1 MHHTDQVATRH
12 YDRELPN
19 LKANVVL
26 FLAGRSNANQLAAE
40 DIPEF
45 VVRKRKVRDEEDR
58 AAAQKAGKEILRKES
73 KLSNPAK
80 RRTSQ
85 WSLTPD
91 ERSVFQKVL
100 SDVNNL
106 QSVAAIFQLDVG
118 ELFIPSES
126 EAEGQKTIK
135 FPKGQLS
142 CQLYS

>member
-40 DIPEF
+40 DIPEC
-45 VVRKRKVRDEEDR
+45 VVRKRKIRDEEDR

>member
-1 MHHTDQVATRH
+1 M
-12 YDRELPN
+12 
-19 LKANVVL
+19 KANVVL
-26 FLAGRSNANQLAAE
+26 FLAGRSNANQLATE
-40 DIPEF
+40 DIPEC
-45 VVRKRKVRDEEDR
+45 VVRKHKIRDEEDR

-126 EAEGQKTIK
+126 EAEGQKTIQ

-142 CQLYS
+142 RQLYS

>member
-40 DIPEF
+40 DIPEC
-45 VVRKRKVRDEEDR
+45 VVRKRKIRDQEDR

-142 CQLYS
+142 RQLYS

>member
-40 DIPEF
+40 DIPEC
-45 VVRKRKVRDEEDR
+45 VVRQRKVRDEEDR

-142 CQLYS
+142 RQLYS

>member
-40 DIPEF
+40 DIPEC
-45 VVRKRKVRDEEDR
+45 VVRQRKVRDEEDR

-100 SDVNNL
+100 RDVNNL

-142 CQLYS
+142 RQLYS